1 VERRGKM
8 EDKLRAYMDHLFRDV
23 KPTRK
28 TVELKEEILQNLVDK
43 YHDLLKEGKT
53 EEAAYNIAV
62 ATIGD
67 MDELLAG
74 LQNENTDMQPV
85 YDEKMDKWRRKSA
98 LRISVAVA
106 LYIMCLLPPILMS
119 GSAYEDSIAPALMF
133 SMIGV
138 ATAILIYNNLT
149 KPYYHRADDSIVDEF
164 REWQQQTD
172 SARRAF
178 RAISSALW
186 ALIVVIY
193 ILISFWTMAWH
204 ITWVIFLIGVAVE
217 GILKAVFELKR

>member
-1 VERRGKM
+1 M

-119 GSAYEDSIAPALMF
+119 GSDYEDSIAPALMF

>member
-1 VERRGKM
+1 M

-119 GSAYEDSIAPALMF
+119 GSDYENSIAPALMF

>member
-1 VERRGKM
+1 
-8 EDKLRAYMDHLFRDV
+8 MDHLFRDV
-23 KPTRK
+23 KSTRK

>member
-1 VERRGKM
+1 M
-8 EDKLRAYMDHLFRDV
+8 
-23 KPTRK
+23 
-28 TVELKEEILQNLVDK
+28 ELKEEILQNLVDK

-119 GSAYEDSIAPALMF
+119 GSDYEDSIAPALMF

>member
-1 VERRGKM
+1 M

-23 KPTRK
+23 KSTRK

>member
-1 VERRGKM
+1 
-8 EDKLRAYMDHLFRDV
+8 MDHLFRDV